1 MFTSLFTSVNMIFV
15 ASVIFCL
22 SPNSRITRKGSLQR
36 LTSHYCDSIRENRL
50 AAYKKDLEEQK
61 VAFAKE
67 KEALIRWIEKEEIEL
82 GNRK

>member
-1 MFTSLFTSVNMIFV
+1 MISVAGAIF
-15 ASVIFCL
+15 FL

-36 LTSHYCDSIRENRL
+36 LTSHYCNSIRENRL

-67 KEALIRWIEKEEIEL
+67 KEVLIRWIEKEEIEL
-82 GNRK
+82 GLRK